1 VGILEAL
8 IFTQTRAAGDAVSSW
23 WLDDQTSRVGYKTIL
38 GKNIPDR
45 QETSQKQGKKK
56 SFFRQSRRLNHPL
69 SGRFYTFIFPYII
82 IGEKAYSAPQ
92 NFFNIFP

>member
-38 GKNIPDR
+38 GKNSPDR
-45 QETSQKQGKKK
+45 
-56 SFFRQSRRLNHPL
+56 RRN
-69 SGRFYTFIFPYII
+69 
-82 IGEKAYSAPQ
+82 
-92 NFFNIFP
+92 

>member
-1 VGILEAL
+1 LEAL

-56 SFFRQSRRLNHPL
+56 SFFRQGRRLNHPL

>member
-45 QETSQKQGKKK
+45 QETSQKQGKKNIF
-56 SFFRQSRRLNHPL
+56 SRQGRRLKRAPWR
-69 SGRFYTFIFPYII
+69 SIFYFSSAYII
-82 IGEKAYSAPQ
+82 IGDKVYLP
-92 NFFNIFP
+92 